1 MIVLSNITVT
11 VKKIQLCLN
20 TNLCVLVTAI
30 LLARMCDT
38 VLSRMCENDLK

>member
-20 TNLCVLVTAI
+20 TNKL
-30 LLARMCDT
+30 MCACDSNF
-38 VLSRMCENDLK
+38 VGKNV